1 MAAHHQNIVG
11 SCVRRFRIQA
21 DLSQDALAAKLQLQG
36 WDISRAGISKIEA
49 RLRRVNDAELWMLAR
64 ALSKSVEK
72 LYPSRPKDLEKV
84 LRQGRAETEFDG
96 ETVPE

>member
-11 SCVRRFRIQA
+11 SCVRRFRIEA

-49 RLRRVNDAELWMLAR
+49 RLRRVNDAELWMLAK
-64 ALSKSVEK
+64 ALSRPLEDF
-72 LYPSRPKDLEKV
+72 YPTGGRGIREV
-84 LRQGRAETEFDG
+84 LRHGAK
-96 ETVPE
+96 